1 MSEPLR
7 VGLVGA
13 GPWAHLFTGPMI
25 TASDHLDLVGV
36 WARRPDAATELA
48 TKLGTSAVADI
59 DALIDDVD
67 ALAFALPPDVQAD
80 LAGRAARAGKAVLLD
95 KPIGLHEAQAA
106 ALVDTIERAGVVSQV
121 ILTNRYLPS
130 MREYLAQLEGFD
142 AYGAR
147 ASFFGNG
154 CLPGTYFA
162 TPWRLEQGGL
172 LDLGPHV
179 IDSLQAS
186 LGPIVDIEA
195 RGHPFE
201 MVFLT
206 CTHRDGR
213 TSQATLSATTDVAG
227 GLLIEVYG
235 AAGRLGFD
243 AGAMSPEQNAAEFTA
258 AQGNITAEFADHVR
272 SGTPHPLDA
281 AHALA
286 LQRLIDRAAAQLVGS
301 R

>member
-25 TASDHLDLVGV
+25 VASDDLELAGI
-36 WARRPDAATELA
+36 WARRPDAAADLA
-48 TKLGTSAVADI
+48 TTLGVPAVDDL
-59 DALIDDVD
+59 DALIADVD
-67 ALAFALPPDVQAD
+67 ALAFALPPNVQAE
-80 LAGRAARAGKAVLLD
+80 LASRAARAGKAVLLD

-130 MREYLAQLEGFD
+130 MRRYLAALEGFS

-179 IDSLQAS
+179 IDALQAS

-227 GLLIEVYG
+227 GLMVEVYG

-243 AGAMSPEQNAAEFTA
+243 AGAMSPEENAAEFAEARRTIA
-258 AQGNITAEFADHVR
+258 AEFAHHVR
-272 SGTPHPLDA
+272 SSTPHPLDA
-281 AHALA
+281 AHTLG
-286 LQRLIDRAAAQLVGS
+286 LQRLIDRAAGQLVGS